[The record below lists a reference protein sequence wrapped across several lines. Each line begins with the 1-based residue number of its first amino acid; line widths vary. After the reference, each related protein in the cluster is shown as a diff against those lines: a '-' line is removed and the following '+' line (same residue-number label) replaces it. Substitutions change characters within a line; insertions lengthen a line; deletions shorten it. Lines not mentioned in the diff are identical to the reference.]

1 LKRLAFNVYGQLK
14 RTISYTTRA
23 KSLTGFGPAASEEKM
38 PAKLVMQLYTPAYIL
53 SPKSDF
59 RFKAFADISEQ
70 TNINGS
76 ILFCSYCLS
85 DDQRYLLASCSDDR
99 GELLETCSINIE
111 VPDRHRRKVQH
122 ARRIGLQKLW
132 DFIMRVVTSTTMP
145 WRIVI
150 GRLGRLGHGELKSWG
165 IILSKKNLVRCATLI
180 RDSCPMC
187 HILRCHDQPVILSAC
202 LISMEVHPSLT
213 VLPESLELG
222 EMRGTQVPSNNATT
236 MQNGG
241 QILDDVSVTHILTL
255 PTSASV
261 QHVQTMPR
269 QNDHRSTVDNEDDL
283 FSKLFEDLDPEGPP
297 NEAFD
302 NITSP
307 TPVDIEFS
315 SNYGLDMNHNGNA
328 NVLSGGHH
336 NRLGNS
342 SNAQNDYNGNHPY
355 GNSSNGG
362 NLKSNSYQHFEYEI
376 DMNDHPSLHQQPLA
390 LGFYVSTIGTLNPL
404 PLWMLH
410 GKLNHRANNSCSVFK
425 ATLHVSV
432 PNAQH
437 SDDMLFAQSNDQK
450 LTHPLDSNYTYV
462 VLRHVLESYNR
473 LSWLLIDAK
482 TNERASC
489 LPIHMETL
497 LRLYHAFVK
506 FV

>member
-1 LKRLAFNVYGQLK
+1 M
-14 RTISYTTRA
+14 TRA

-38 PAKLVMQLYTPAYIL
+38 PAKILMQLYTPAYIL

-59 RFKAFADISEQ
+59 RFKPFADTTEQ

-111 VPDRHRRKVQH
+111 VPDRHRRKIQH

-132 DFIMRVVTSTTMP
+132 EFIMRIVTSTTMP

-202 LISMEVHPSLT
+202 LISMETHPSLT

-222 EMRGTQVPSNNATT
+222 EIRGTQPPNTNTTT

-241 QILDDVSVTHILTL
+241 QVLDDISVTHILTL

-261 QHVQTMPR
+261 QVR
-269 QNDHRSTVDNEDDL
+269 KRVYYREIIFL
-283 FSKLFEDLDPEGPP
+283 LFE
-297 NEAFD
+297 
-302 NITSP
+302 
-307 TPVDIEFS
+307 FS
-315 SNYGLDMNHNGNA
+315 MFKQCHDQMIIVQQLIMKMIYLVNY
-328 NVLSGGHH
+328 
-336 NRLGNS
+336 
-342 SNAQNDYNGNHPY
+342 
-355 GNSSNGG
+355 
-362 NLKSNSYQHFEYEI
+362 LKILIQK
-376 DMNDHPSLHQQPLA
+376 DHQMKH
-390 LGFYVSTIGTLNPL
+390 
-404 PLWMLH
+404 
-410 GKLNHRANNSCSVFK
+410 
-425 ATLHVSV
+425 
-432 PNAQH
+432 
-437 SDDMLFAQSNDQK
+437 
-450 LTHPLDSNYTYV
+450 
-462 VLRHVLESYNR
+462 
-473 LSWLLIDAK
+473 LI
-482 TNERASC
+482 
-489 LPIHMETL
+489 I
-497 LRLYHAFVK
+497 
-506 FV
+506 